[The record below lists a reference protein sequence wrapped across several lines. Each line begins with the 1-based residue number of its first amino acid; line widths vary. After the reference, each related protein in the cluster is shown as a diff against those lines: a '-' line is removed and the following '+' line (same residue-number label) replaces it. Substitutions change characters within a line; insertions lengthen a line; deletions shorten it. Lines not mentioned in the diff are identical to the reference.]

1 MKALRLGLAGCGRL
15 AESGY
20 LPALRSLD
28 ELRLVA
34 VADPDRERRERLGA
48 LAASHAGGAIARHA
62 GVEAMLE
69 GGIDVLVLATPA
81 QHHLADARLAAGAN
95 VATLVE
101 KPPAPDGDRAAEL
114 AGLDGIW
121 IGFNRRFALA
131 PELPE
136 RLRAASELELELELR
151 YRRASWRAH
160 VVRDEVLVDLA
171 PHLVDLAAWLSGR
184 RAAVVRAA
192 RAGAERCELE
202 LEDAR
207 GRAIV
212 RCASDR
218 SHLELIRA
226 RGAGRRLVRHVQGGT
241 ARNALARLRAG
252 EHPLVASLR
261 EQLRA
266 FAAAAQGDDP
276 GPLATA
282 ADGEHV
288 MRVIDAAR
296 ESVRGGGAGVA
307 VVRAGSAAGAAA

>member
-1 MKALRLGLAGCGRL
+1 MSSLRLGLAGCGRL

-34 VADPDRERRERLGA
+34 VADPHCERRERLCA
-48 LAASHAGGAIARHA
+48 LAASHAGGAVERHA

-81 QHHLADARLAAGAN
+81 RHHLAAARLAAEAN

-101 KPPAPDGDRAAEL
+101 KPPAPDGAGAAEL

-121 IGFNRRFALA
+121 IGFNRRFAPA

-160 VVRDEVLVDLA
+160 AVRDEVLLDLA

-184 RAAVVRAA
+184 HAAVVRTA

-226 RGAGRRLVRHVQGGT
+226 RGDGGRLVRRVQGGT
-241 ARNALARLRAG
+241 ARNALARLRRG

-266 FAAAAQGDDP
+266 FAAAARGNDP

-282 ADGEHV
+282 ADGEYA

-296 ESVRGGGAGVA
+296 ESARRGGARVEIVA
-307 VVRAGSAAGAAA
+307 AASAARTAA